1 MSNFNVETGDAYS
14 EVVGAVNY
22 LLSNQNTTNVA
33 ASLGNVLTAN
43 ATTGRITTSV
53 ASNYLAYLYQYI
65 SIRYAD
71 DATGATNFSTS
82 PTNRGY
88 FGVYNDTTGVA
99 SANPVDYQWTQV
111 AGGFSTNKFLYYI
124 TNGGRQI
131 QFSAGAS
138 PPDLNWIKT
147 VDAVAI
153 DLDVLT
159 ASLVNT
165 TLRVIYT
172 NGSLFTRDSGNIWTP
187 NIQANLTVNTTANIT
202 AVRSN
207 TVVGQAVRTLTY
219 NTAVTTWTLTG
230 NTAADINGNNFSF
243 SNSISSTT
251 NYFQNVGYVDTY
263 ANLASFIQVGVA
275 TSGANGSNAA
285 SMSITYNPNSVLIH
299 NSDDT
304 WSPSLQAN
312 GVVQT
317 LANINVIRSNVAV
330 GRLNQTINYDTLWN
344 DTYYG
349 GSLNSNSGYNF
360 ATFHANGNVVF
371 AGSGTSTIDIFLV
384 GGGAAGWFTSAD
396 IFGGNGGNVQLFS
409 NITVSAGTY
418 SVVIGRG
425 ADGFGSIGTP
435 PFINNTAVVM
445 GNVTYTA
452 LSSYFPYDA
461 ATFSSTV
468 GGFANGGYGNSPN
481 VSSGYGGQGIPDPWA
496 QINWLEEPVGFY
508 GHSIYD
514 SNGLAYFGAG
524 GSTQARFVANSSSA
538 ATLGGGGAY
547 PYSGGNNP
555 AYPGSPY
562 SPASVYTIGGKGFD
576 VSSGIYG
583 GGQITRNIG
592 GTSYPSGSFGIAF
605 IRQQPGSN
613 LTLSGQF
620 SNINTRYQNY
630 TPTNQYLTV
639 PSSNWYVSSNANAE
653 ISSTSFLPIQDPIG
667 SNVAFSQI
675 YTFNDNISV
684 VTGQLSA
691 TIMESGQDG
700 ASGSRGFIP
709 LAYVLTASDPT
720 SYSEAQY
727 NTAFTAPRANV
738 TLPIGT
744 GYSPVNGDTA
754 QFFYATGNISVFK
767 TYSTLTSPNWA
778 NVTGQVIDGNVLVSG
793 TVTASK
799 LAANDIYALTI
810 QSTGATAGNNS
821 STGFWLQANTGNAR
835 FGGNVSIG
843 ANLDVQGLITTGN
856 LQNNTVITNT
866 ITAGAVSQTTGGSV
880 YLANVLAGNVT
891 MTLATPGNYQYDSP
905 VFYGNAGLYGIAAN
919 VTTATNSLSSGTTIF
934 GDLVI
939 SSTIFANVIY
949 YGSLTTAI
957 FKKNPDGTTTTIQ
970 ATEYSSGLQSANT
983 FSSLSV
989 DSVIIGT
996 LDTLYGNSNPGTNS
1010 YSWGLQLKIYG
1021 VSPTFQANAYN
1032 LTIERQNITAQFLKR

>member
-1 MSNFNVETGDAYS
+1 
-14 EVVGAVNY
+14 
-22 LLSNQNTTNVA
+22 
-33 ASLGNVLTAN
+33 
-43 ATTGRITTSV
+43 
-53 ASNYLAYLYQYI
+53 
-65 SIRYAD
+65 
-71 DATGATNFSTS
+71 
-82 PTNRGY
+82 
-88 FGVYNDTTGVA
+88 
-99 SANPVDYQWTQV
+99 
-111 AGGFSTNKFLYYI
+111 
-124 TNGGRQI
+124 
-131 QFSAGAS
+131 
-138 PPDLNWIKT
+138 
-147 VDAVAI
+147 
-153 DLDVLT
+153 
-159 ASLVNT
+159 
-165 TLRVIYT
+165 
-172 NGSLFTRDSGNIWTP
+172 
-187 NIQANLTVNTTANIT
+187 
-202 AVRSN
+202 
-207 TVVGQAVRTLTY
+207 
-219 NTAVTTWTLTG
+219 
-230 NTAADINGNNFSF
+230 
-243 SNSISSTT
+243 
-251 NYFQNVGYVDTY
+251 
-263 ANLASFIQVGVA
+263 
-275 TSGANGSNAA
+275 
-285 SMSITYNPNSVLIH
+285 
-299 NSDDT
+299 
-304 WSPSLQAN
+304 
-312 GVVQT
+312 
-317 LANINVIRSNVAV
+317 
-330 GRLNQTINYDTLWN
+330 
-344 DTYYG
+344 
-349 GSLNSNSGYNF
+349 
-360 ATFHANGNVVF
+360 
-371 AGSGTSTIDIFLV
+371 
-384 GGGAAGWFTSAD
+384 
-396 IFGGNGGNVQLFS
+396 
-409 NITVSAGTY
+409 
-418 SVVIGRG
+418 
-425 ADGFGSIGTP
+425 
-435 PFINNTAVVM
+435 
-445 GNVTYTA
+445 
-452 LSSYFPYDA
+452 
-461 ATFSSTV
+461 
-468 GGFANGGYGNSPN
+468 
-481 VSSGYGGQGIPDPWA
+481 
-496 QINWLEEPVGFY
+496 
-508 GHSIYD
+508 
-514 SNGLAYFGAG
+514 
-524 GSTQARFVANSSSA
+524 
-538 ATLGGGGAY
+538 
-547 PYSGGNNP
+547 
-555 AYPGSPY
+555 
-562 SPASVYTIGGKGFD
+562 
-576 VSSGIYG
+576 
-583 GGQITRNIG
+583 
-592 GTSYPSGSFGIAF
+592 
-605 IRQQPGSN
+605 
-613 LTLSGQF
+613 
-620 SNINTRYQNY
+620 
-630 TPTNQYLTV
+630 
-639 PSSNWYVSSNANAE
+639 
-653 ISSTSFLPIQDPIG
+653 
-667 SNVAFSQI
+667 
-675 YTFNDNISV
+675 
-684 VTGQLSA
+684 
-691 TIMESGQDG
+691 MESGQDG